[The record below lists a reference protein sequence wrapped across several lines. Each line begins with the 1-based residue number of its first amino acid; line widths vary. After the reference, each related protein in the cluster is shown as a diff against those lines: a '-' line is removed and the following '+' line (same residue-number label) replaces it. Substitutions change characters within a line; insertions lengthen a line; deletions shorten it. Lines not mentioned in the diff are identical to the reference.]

1 MTDREDVAAE
11 EMYQARRSLGG
22 YLARVSTVIN
32 QFKTSIAEARE
43 YEEVR
48 EAVRN
53 LEHPW
58 TVIVTCIS
66 VIFSRTCLLKNL
78 SASNSVRIKFMTITL
93 DVKRQLTIIYGQVH
107 LILQRIV

>member
-32 QFKTSIAEARE
+32 QFKSSIAEARE

-58 TVIVTCIS
+58 AVIVTCIS

-78 SASNSVRIKFMTITL
+78 SA
-93 DVKRQLTIIYGQVH
+93 
-107 LILQRIV
+107 